1 MGDKSH
7 YLRRLT
13 IKEIK
18 KSTAEDYLNSFNNAI
33 KYELDIFYTGR
44 IDFDTVSE
52 SVNNNLTLS
61 DNPVDSQSPMDLEV
75 KNWDE
80 DAVYIVN
87 DKKVVQSQIY
97 FGINGNSVNN
107 ANYPISQ
114 AYNKYFGRG
123 MGSLVFQEI
132 REFRSLAYSCGARY
146 VTPFYSGNN
155 GYFGGYIGCQADKS
169 IEAISVFKDI
179 SLNMP
184 EKPDRLNQIQSG
196 LIKSINSNRPSF
208 RSFPIKVSNW
218 IKQGHSDDPRKS
230 HVAYYNNM
238 SFDDIIEFQKQT
250 IADKPMVITIL
261 TDTKRVNTKELEK
274 FGKIVEL
281 KKKDILN

>member
-1 MGDKSH
+1 MVKSI
-7 YLRRLT
+7 L
-13 IKEIK
+13 K
-18 KSTAEDYLNSFNNAI
+18 K
-33 KYELDIFYTGR
+33 
-44 IDFDTVSE
+44 
-52 SVNNNLTLS
+52 
-61 DNPVDSQSPMDLEV
+61 
-75 KNWDE
+75 
-80 DAVYIVN
+80 
-87 DKKVVQSQIY
+87 
-97 FGINGNSVNN
+97 NSVNN
-107 ANYPISQ
+107 ENYPISQ

-230 HVAYYNNM
+230 HVAYYNKM

-261 TDTKRVNTKELEK
+261 TDIKRVNTKELEK
-274 FGKIVEL
+274 FGKVITL